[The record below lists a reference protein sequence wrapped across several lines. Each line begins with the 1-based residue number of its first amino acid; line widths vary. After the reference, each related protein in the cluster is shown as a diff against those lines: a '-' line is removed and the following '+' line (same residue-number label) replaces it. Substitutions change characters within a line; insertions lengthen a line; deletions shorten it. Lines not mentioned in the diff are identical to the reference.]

1 MCKPVEQVVGVL
13 AGLVV
18 AILLLGFLIQFWR
31 ERERKS
37 TSEKVKPF
45 FSLLK
50 TNILTIISNAALSYD
65 PHEPAGLAEGG

>member
-45 FSLLK
+45 F
-50 TNILTIISNAALSYD
+50 D
-65 PHEPAGLAEGG
+65 